1 MNKDKNPKTRIRK
14 AVPAKRISNI
24 IKPGEM
30 SSLEWQLTLRR
41 QQAQKED
48 FAIRE
53 ADPVRAPGEYTV
65 GNAKTRNE
73 YRVSFYGE
81 GHPLNSCSCMDFRTS
96 RIGSC
101 KHLEAVAAWIPAA
114 KGRCVH
120 KPEEGLTRIYM
131 DYSSLRGFCLQY
143 GMPRSWESL
152 SAVTMMQWNGLLYR
166 WMRQTAICGWMMF
179 LHLPHGGRMCFPRA

>member
-1 MNKDKNPKTRIRK
+1 M
-14 AVPAKRISNI
+14 PAKRISNI

-101 KHLEAVAAWIPAA
+101 KHLEAVADLY
-114 KGRCVH
+114 
-120 KPEEGLTRIYM
+120 GLQFAT
-131 DYSSLRGFCLQY
+131 
-143 GMPRSWESL
+143 L
-152 SAVTMMQWNGLLYR
+152 SADCIWG
-166 WMRQTAICGWMMF
+166 
-179 LHLPHGGRMCFPRA
+179 

>member
-1 MNKDKNPKTRIRK
+1 M
-14 AVPAKRISNI
+14 PAKRISNI

-101 KHLEAVAAWIPAA
+101 KHLEAVAAWIPAV

-131 DYSSLRGFCLQY
+131 DYSSQPCPRIVYGDEGRKLRSVFKGLFSRDGRLK
-143 GMPRSWESL
+143 
-152 SAVTMMQWNGLLYR
+152 MQEAFDCN
-166 WMRQTAICGWMMF
+166 T
-179 LHLPHGGRMCFPRA
+179 GGRAAGSPFPLSR